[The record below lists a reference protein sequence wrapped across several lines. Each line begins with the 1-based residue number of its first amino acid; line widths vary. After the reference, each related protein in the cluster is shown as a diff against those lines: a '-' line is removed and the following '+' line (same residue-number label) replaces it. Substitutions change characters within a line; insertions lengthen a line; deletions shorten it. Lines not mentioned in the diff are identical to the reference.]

1 MKSHNWKNWIK
12 EIVLVIMLI
21 IECIVTYCGFTN
33 NWDLEVRIAL
43 IFASVL
49 TLFNEILSVL
59 NKFDKHVDELR
70 AESKNEHQQIKG
82 AIELYSNIEKLNF
95 VVNFENNFV
104 STQNKAGV
112 EMWIISNS
120 VAEPPEIIKKIF
132 SNLTNGVK
140 YYYIIPKS
148 NSCLN
153 DIKNTAQQLK
163 EMDKKGILKK
173 ENFVYIQDDLFDL
186 MPTDLVDILFYCNP
200 MSTDYETNMTIFYSF
215 QDNNLGD
222 IFYKPADLKEHEIRR
237 YFDKMEK
244 WKDREWESLL

>member
-12 EIVLVIMLI
+12 EIALVILLV

-49 TLFNEILSVL
+49 TLFNEILSIL
-59 NKFDKHVDELR
+59 NKFDKHIDDLR
-70 AESKNEHQQIKG
+70 EESKSEHQQIKG
-82 AIELYSNIEKLNF
+82 AIELYSNIEKLDV
-95 VVNFENNFV
+95 VVNFENDFV

-120 VAEPPEIIKKIF
+120 VAEPPEIVKKIYN
-132 SNLTNGVK
+132 NLINGVK

-153 DIKNTAQQLK
+153 DIRNTAKQLK
-163 EMDKKGILKK
+163 EMDRKGLLKK
-173 ENFVYIQDDLFDL
+173 ENFVYLQDDLFDL

-200 MSTDYETNMTIFYSF
+200 MSTDYETNMTTFYSL
-215 QDNNLGD
+215 QDNNLSD
-222 IFYKPADLKEHEIRR
+222 IFYKPADLKEQEIRR
-237 YFDKMEK
+237 YFDKMVE
-244 WKDREWESLL
+244 WKKREWQSIL